1 MKESLSDVVVDLTPQ
16 TMKHDRENTEAEA
29 WSRYWAR
36 GREASP
42 GCLPGLAGQAA
53 DSISGLW
60 ENFFR
65 GLPQGASLLD
75 LGTGNGALLVQARA
89 CRPDLRLTGI
99 DYAASLPDLGPGII
113 LHPRTRM
120 ENLPF
125 EDNSF
130 DAISSQFAVEY
141 GAVQEISREVRRV
154 LRKDGRYQFLCHH
167 SGGVIVRDNRERLA
181 AIRGLLSLGGL
192 LETAIKALR
201 QRHKNSP
208 ETRQRL
214 ARLFA
219 ATLRKYPGQA
229 VVHEVAGDIA
239 RIMAEANSLEQL
251 LALRRD
257 VEQEGERIKA
267 LLQAALTEPRAGE
280 LAALLATGQ
289 GPGQLDVVH
298 VPGVEAPF
306 SWRISSD
313 GVTVKAAA

>member
-1 MKESLSDVVVDLTPQ
+1 
-16 TMKHDRENTEAEA
+16 MKHDREKNEARA
-29 WSRYWAR
+29 WSRYWTKD
-36 GREASP
+36 REASP

-53 DSISGLW
+53 DFVSGLW
-60 ENFFR
+60 DKFFR

-75 LGTGNGALLVQARA
+75 LGTGNGALLVQAGA
-89 CRPDLRLTGI
+89 CRPDLRLTGV
-99 DYAASLPDLGPGII
+99 DYAASLPDPGPGIT

-120 ENLPF
+120 EKLPF

-130 DAISSQFAVEY
+130 DAITGQFAVEY
-141 GAVQEISREVRRV
+141 GVVREISREVRRV

-167 SGGVIVRDNRERLA
+167 SGGVIVRDNRDRLA
-181 AIRGLLSLGGL
+181 AIRGVLSLGGL
-192 LETAIKALR
+192 LETAIKAVR
-201 QRHKNSP
+201 QRQKNSP

-257 VEQEGERIKA
+257 VEQEEERIKA
-267 LLQAALTEPRAGE
+267 LLQAALTEQRASE
-280 LAALLATGQ
+280 LAALLAAEQ
-289 GPGQLDVVH
+289 GPGQADVVH
-298 VPGVEAPF
+298 VPGVEPPF
-306 SWRISSD
+306 AWRISNE
-313 GVTVKAAA
+313 GETA